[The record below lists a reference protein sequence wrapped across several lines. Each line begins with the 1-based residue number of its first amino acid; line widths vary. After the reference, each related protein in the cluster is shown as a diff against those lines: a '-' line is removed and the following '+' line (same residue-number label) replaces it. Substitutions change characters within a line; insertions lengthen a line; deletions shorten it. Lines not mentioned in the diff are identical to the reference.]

1 MTDTPK
7 LLPCPFCGHSFIM
20 WGWLATNG
28 VGEPDAATEA
38 ILSGPQLGDKEV
50 CPAEKPSAE
59 GPYKGETVYENGE
72 GDSKEIITGP
82 LLPEDGVDIDKFD
95 NSGDI
100 AQLGNVAFR
109 EGQKS
114 RDAELK
120 EAMELLDEAVDNERG
135 EKWLTRFIA
144 LGKKV
149 QL

>member
-1 MTDTPK
+1 VNLCKKCKHPESYK
-7 LLPCPFCGHSFIM
+7 FH
-20 WGWLATNG
+20 NG
-28 VGEPDAATEA
+28 SGSYADHLFEP
-38 ILSGPQLGDKEV
+38 SEV
-50 CPAEKPSAE
+50 CPNEKPSAE